1 MTRYTE
7 RAPFTIDA
15 NEHTVG
21 MGDFTFILGVNEDGF
36 DPLRY
41 ELISSASL
49 FKAFARCSG
58 KASNIV

>member
-1 MTRYTE
+1 
-7 RAPFTIDA
+7 
-15 NEHTVG
+15 